1 MAEPRASVVI
11 PSYNHGRFVEAAVRS
26 VLDQDADL
34 ELVVVDD
41 GSTDDSRERL
51 APFAADPRVRMVEQ
65 QNRGAHAA
73 LNRGLGLAGGQILF
87 ILNSD
92 DLFEPGRVRRFLERF
107 AADPGIAVLAS
118 WLRVIDEGGGELGIK
133 EAWRNMPPW
142 PKPEPG
148 PGLADTGEPAL
159 ALLESN
165 YVATTSN
172 VAFRRRLFTDG
183 GLRFRPLRYT
193 HDWDFLLAAAGHGEI
208 AILDEPLARYRAH
221 RRSTIGEG
229 RDRGMG
235 VMRFE
240 ILWTVARHAQAVCR
254 RFAAR
259 GMDPGDLR
267 RRLWSSLPRFG
278 CANVLAQLLFL
289 RGEGEEAPAAYDALL
304 EEGHPYRRR
313 AISVL
318 GVEDAADS

>member
-11 PSYNHGRFVEAAVRS
+11 PSYNHGRFVEAAVES

-118 WLRVIDEGGGELGIK
+118 WLRVIDEGGGEEEVPVVGVAQVAETQAIPGDELAAEGDVRGSGDIVRLQERQGRLAGVG
-133 EAWRNMPPW
+133 EAR
-142 PKPEPG
+142 
-148 PGLADTGEPAL
+148 A
-159 ALLESN
+159 
-165 YVATTSN
+165 
-172 VAFRRRLFTDG
+172 
-183 GLRFRPLRYT
+183 GLRLRPRGHVAVGLLDAQR
-193 HDWDFLLAAAGHGEI
+193 LAARADH
-208 AILDEPLARYRAH
+208 LEP
-221 RRSTIGEG
+221 
-229 RDRGMG
+229 
-235 VMRFE
+235 
-240 ILWTVARHAQAVCR
+240 
-254 RFAAR
+254 
-259 GMDPGDLR
+259 
-267 RRLWSSLPRFG
+267 
-278 CANVLAQLLFL
+278 
-289 RGEGEEAPAAYDALL
+289 
-304 EEGHPYRRR
+304 
-313 AISVL
+313 
-318 GVEDAADS
+318 